1 MSIVV
6 DLRVRKS
13 RDIVE
18 ASPDTLDL
26 KLGEWCLAR
35 IGDVLEVGQVV
46 MLEHMDDETSEAHR
60 KGGRSSSQLAKIIR
74 RLTPDDWRKWEDT
87 DKLNSSAITQ
97 VKERV
102 EAYDLDMKLSTV
114 EYTFDHRR
122 LYVYYTADCR
132 IDFRELVRDLG
143 YFLKMR
149 IQMVQ
154 VGSRDEARIAGEV
167 GPCGRPLCCRTFL
180 RNFPQISV
188 GMAKQQE
195 LSIGSK
201 TQGMCGRLMCCLGYE
216 SVLYDSKTS
225 KKGASRPV
233 LLKRMRARRK
243 GL

>member
-1 MSIVV
+1 VNIVV
-6 DLRVRKS
+6 NLRVRKS

-18 ASPDTLDL
+18 ASPGTLDL
-26 KLGEWCLAR
+26 RLGEWCLVR

-46 MLEHMDDETSEAHR
+46 MLEHMDDGASEVR
-60 KGGRSSSQLAKIIR
+60 KRNRNSGQLAKIIR
-74 RLTPDDWRKWEDT
+74 RLTRDDWRKWEDT

-132 IDFRELVRDLG
+132 VDFRELVRDLG
-143 YFLKMR
+143 YFLKTR

-216 SVLYDSKTS
+216 NALYTNKTN
-225 KKGASRPV
+225 KKRASRPV
-233 LLKRMRARRK
+233 LFERMKARRK
-243 GL
+243 GR

>member
-1 MSIVV
+1 
-6 DLRVRKS
+6 
-13 RDIVE
+13 
-18 ASPDTLDL
+18 
-26 KLGEWCLAR
+26 
-35 IGDVLEVGQVV
+35 
-46 MLEHMDDETSEAHR
+46 
-60 KGGRSSSQLAKIIR
+60 
-74 RLTPDDWRKWEDT
+74 
-87 DKLNSSAITQ
+87 LNSSAITQ

-114 EYTFDHRR
+114 EYTFDRRR

>member
-1 MSIVV
+1 MNIVV
-6 DLRVRKS
+6 NLRVRKS

-18 ASPDTLDL
+18 ASPGTLDL

-46 MLEHMDDETSEAHR
+46 MLEHMDDEASEARR
-60 KGGRSSSQLAKIIR
+60 KRVRNSSQLARIVR
-74 RLTPDDWRKWEDT
+74 RLTRDDWRKWEDT

-102 EAYDLDMKLSTV
+102 DAYDLDMKLSTV
-114 EYTFDHRR
+114 EYTFDRRR

-132 IDFRELVRDLG
+132 VDFRELVRDLG
-143 YFLKMR
+143 YFLKTR

-154 VGSRDEARIAGEV
+154 VGSRDEARITGDV
-167 GPCGRPLCCRTFL
+167 GPCGRVLCCRTFL

-195 LSIGSK
+195 LSISSK

-216 SVLYDSKTS
+216 STLYANKTN
-225 KKGASRPV
+225 KKRASHPI
-233 LLKRMRARRK
+233 LFERMKVRRK
-243 GL
+243 GR